1 LQFSRISAKIA
12 ENARACN
19 IAKGWRLM
27 TDPKRLPRSFV
38 LTAALLAGPALA
50 FAAGI
55 ALVGR
60 NIEGPAIALFFLGPL
75 ALVAW
80 AGFAVAMAL
89 GARRRMAAST
99 LLGAAFASLAFM
111 AGVLGTFVPYVAGWG
126 GHDLDLYGQDSGW
139 RQWLWIMLTASGSW
153 GALAGGGAGFL
164 VWIFRPARSESA

>member
-1 LQFSRISAKIA
+1 
-12 ENARACN
+12 
-19 IAKGWRLM
+19 M
-27 TDPKRLPRSFV
+27 TNPKRLPRSFV

-80 AGFAVAMAL
+80 AGFAVAMTL
-89 GARRRMAAST
+89 GAHRRMAAST

-111 AGVLGTFVPYVAGWG
+111 AGVLGTFVPYVVGWG

-139 RQWLWIMLTASGSW
+139 RQWLWIMLAVSGSS
-153 GALAGGGAGFL
+153 GALAGGGVGFL
-164 VWIFRPARSESA
+164 VWIFRPYRAGPA

>member
-1 LQFSRISAKIA
+1 
-12 ENARACN
+12 
-19 IAKGWRLM
+19 M
-27 TDPKRLPRSFV
+27 TDRKRLPRPFV
-38 LTAALLAGPALA
+38 LVAALLTGPALA

-55 ALVGR
+55 TLAGR
-60 NIEGPAIALFFLGPL
+60 DVEGPAAALFFLGPL

-80 AGFAVAMAL
+80 AGFAVAMIL

-126 GHDLDLYGQDSGW
+126 GNDLDLYGQDSGW
-139 RQWLWIMLTASGSW
+139 RQWLWIMLALSGSW

-164 VWIFRPARSESA
+164 VWVFRPYRAKSA